1 MCRLQQ
7 ISIFPKKLSCPS
19 LDAITLHGATDSPA
33 DRYSQSAFG
42 LRPGY
47 TYHNKMRTLPS
58 AAAALYT
65 QKLVT
70 LANTPTS
77 RETLVQ
83 TIAWRALAVL
93 RPQVASVPLP
103 YDFSVPGAPQA

>member
-19 LDAITLHGATDSPA
+19 LYAIALHGATDPLA

-42 LRPGY
+42 LRSGY
-47 TYHNKMRTLPS
+47 TYYNKVRTFPS
-58 AAAALYT
+58 TAAALYA

-70 LANTPTS
+70 LANTPAS
-77 RETLVQ
+77 RETLV
-83 TIAWRALAVL
+83 
-93 RPQVASVPLP
+93 
-103 YDFSVPGAPQA
+103 